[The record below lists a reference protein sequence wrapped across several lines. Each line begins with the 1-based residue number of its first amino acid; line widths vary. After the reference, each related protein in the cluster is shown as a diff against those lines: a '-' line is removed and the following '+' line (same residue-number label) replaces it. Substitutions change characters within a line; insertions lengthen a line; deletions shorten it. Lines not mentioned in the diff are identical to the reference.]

1 MSSTPK
7 KPKNKPGQART
18 LTRQKIVANAIALSD
33 QAGYETLSMRKLAAK
48 LGVTAMSLY
57 NHVANKDALLD
68 LMLDRIVAEFE
79 TPSPQG
85 NWQEMMRRR
94 AHSMRNAFLR
104 HSWAPPLMISKIALG
119 DEILR
124 DLNATVGCLVSA
136 GFSYAQAD
144 WAKNAIDSHIYGYTL
159 QELNYPVAPDEYKSA
174 AARFL
179 PKISKADYPFV
190 HGAAKEIID
199 GNYDG
204 ITRFD
209 FGLDLIL
216 DGLQKQ
222 LDAAATDPR
231 P

>member
-1 MSSTPK
+1 M
-7 KPKNKPGQART
+7 NKPSQNRT
-18 LTRQKIVANAIALSD
+18 LTRQKIVAKAIDLSD
-33 QAGYETLSMRKLAAK
+33 HAGYEALSMRKLAAK

-57 NHVANKDALLD
+57 NHVANKDELLD
-68 LMLDRIVAEFE
+68 LMLDQIVAEFE
-79 TPSPQG
+79 TPTLHS

-119 DEILR
+119 DEIMR
-124 DLNATVGCLVSA
+124 DLNATVGCLVNA

-159 QELNYPVAPDEYKSA
+159 QELNYPVAPDEYKA
-174 AARFL
+174 TAARFL
-179 PKISKADYPFV
+179 PMISKADYPFV
-190 HGAAKEIID
+190 HRAAKEIID

-204 ITRFD
+204 VTRFD

-216 DGLQKQ
+216 EGLQKQ
-222 LDAAATDPR
+222 LDAAATAPR